1 MEQRELIVIL
11 ADISGYTRFMLANQT
26 SAMHGQLVITGLIQ
40 SLLKQVDIPLT
51 LQEIEGDAVFLYA
64 AHPGTDAGW
73 QDVLA
78 QVSVKLEHF
87 FDAFIRQSAIA
98 IESTPCPCAICAHAD
113 QLGLKII
120 VHVGTAVFHEIA
132 GRPQVSGPDV
142 ILAHRLLKNS
152 IEQNEYLL
160 ASEAAY
166 TAMRDHLPGEFEPSQ
181 ETYDGFGTVHTHVR
195 RLDQQL
201 LAARAALFHMNAS
214 DTKVALAS
222 YGRGML
228 FMPIIAAQQLRR
240 PVRPF
245 TLQERLTMIVK
256 SFLEPLAYL
265 LYYRR
270 EIPRRVLA
278 RGKPR
283 PSGTV

>member
-1 MEQRELIVIL
+1 MEQRELVVVL

-73 QDVLA
+73 RDVLA
-78 QVSVKLEHF
+78 QVSVKLDRF
-87 FDAFIRQSAIA
+87 FDAFIRQWAIA
-98 IESTPCPCAICAHAD
+98 IESTPCPCEICTHAD

-160 ASEAAY
+160 VTDAAY
-166 TAMRDHLPGEFEPSQ
+166 TVMRDHLPGDFESSQ
-181 ETYDGFGTVHTHVR
+181 ESYDGFGIVPTRVR
-195 RLDQQL
+195 LLDAQL
-201 LAARAALFHMNAS
+201 RAARDALFQMSES
-214 DTKVALAS
+214 DTKGAVGS
-222 YGRGML
+222 YARGML
-228 FMPIIAAQQLRR
+228 LMPLAAALQLRH
-240 PVRPF
+240 PVRKF
-245 TLQERLTMIVK
+245 TLRERLAMLVE
-256 SFLEPLAYL
+256 SLWEPLAFL
-265 LYYRR
+265 VYYRR

-283 PSGTV
+283 PNSTV